1 MEELV
6 LIALKNTLDFQKLK
20 ECCKLISME
29 YHFLQGKK
37 NLLEGVEED
46 KMLETISDKIGSFF
60 DMKNL
65 CFLFGSGTSAKAI
78 PLMNGLYE
86 GLQQEKD
93 NYANDEKIFLSN
105 IDDKGNIENV
115 LGVLYSGRS
124 YLADKS
130 NPTNE
135 EKKTLK
141 IIISLI
147 AKIEKYLK
155 TKLDVLNND
164 EWNEEIKKT
173 LENYRK
179 FYSKIALRNK
189 ELSRVSIFTTNNDM
203 FNEVALDGLSI
214 HYFNGFS
221 GGVMKSFNPASFNY
235 TLSKRMDTAIDKYE
249 PVENLVYLY
258 KIHGSVNWIED
269 ESASNDSFF
278 TIKELPLRNTNTDV
292 SVLVYPTP
300 LKQNKSLGA
309 PYVDLFREFQ
319 HKLLEPN
326 TVLFVIGYSF
336 SDEHVND
343 IIYRAL
349 ATNSTM
355 NLVVINDIGDDKVIT
370 KIDDPRIYR
379 VWSSNETAGETSIHH
394 FSEMVDKLFPTKNAF
409 DPEPLLKQFVQELH
423 ENR

>member
-1 MEELV
+1 ME
-6 LIALKNTLDFQKLK
+6 
-20 ECCKLISME
+20 
-29 YHFLQGKK
+29 
-37 NLLEGVEED
+37 
-46 KMLETISDKIGSFF
+46 
-60 DMKNL
+60 
-65 CFLFGSGTSAKAI
+65 
-78 PLMNGLYE
+78 
-86 GLQQEKD
+86 
-93 NYANDEKIFLSN
+93 
-105 IDDKGNIENV
+105 
-115 LGVLYSGRS
+115 
-124 YLADKS
+124 
-130 NPTNE
+130 
-135 EKKTLK
+135 

-164 EWNEEIKKT
+164 EWNEDIKKT

-269 ESASNDSFF
+269 ESASNESFF

>member
-1 MEELV
+1 
-6 LIALKNTLDFQKLK
+6 
-20 ECCKLISME
+20 ME

-37 NLLEGVEED
+37 NLLEGVESD
-46 KMLETISDKIGSFF
+46 SLLETISNKIGNFF
-60 DMKNL
+60 DIKNL
-65 CFLFGSGTSAKAI
+65 CFLLGSGTSAKAI
-78 PLMNGLYE
+78 PQMKGLYE
-86 GLQQEKD
+86 GLQHEKD
-93 NYANDEKIFLSN
+93 AYCDDEKNLLDN
-105 IDDKGNIENV
+105 IEDKKNIENV

-124 YLADKS
+124 YFTDKRNLS
-130 NPTNE
+130 EE
-135 EKKTLK
+135 EKNSLKT
-141 IIISLI
+141 INSLI
-147 AKIEKYLK
+147 GKIETYLK
-155 TKLDVLNND
+155 KKLDVLNADGWND
-164 EWNEEIKKT
+164 EIRKT
-173 LENYRK
+173 LENYK
-179 FYSKIALRNK
+179 IFYSKIALRNK
-189 ELSRVSIFTTNNDM
+189 ELSRVNIFTTNNDM
-203 FNEVALDGLSI
+203 FNEVALDCLNI

-221 GGVMKSFNPASFNY
+221 GGVMKGFNPASFNY

-269 ESASNDSFF
+269 ESSNNESFF
-278 TIKELPLRNTNTDV
+278 TIKELPLRNINTSE

-336 SDEHVND
+336 GDEHVND

-355 NLVVINDIGDDKVIT
+355 NLVIINDIGDDKVIS

-379 VWSSNETAGETSIHH
+379 VWSSNETTGEVSIHH
-394 FSEMVDKLFPTKNAF
+394 FSEMVEKLFPTKNAF
-409 DPEPLLKQFVQELH
+409 DPEPLLKQFVKELH

>member
-1 MEELV
+1 M
-6 LIALKNTLDFQKLK
+6 K
-20 ECCKLISME
+20 
-29 YHFLQGKK
+29 YHFSQGKK
-37 NLLEGVEED
+37 NLLENIEEG
-46 KMLETISDKIGSFF
+46 KHCETICEKISSFF

-78 PLMNGLYE
+78 PLMKGLYE
-86 GLQQEKD
+86 GLQDEKD
-93 NYANDEKIFLSN
+93 KYPAEEKKFLENIEDEH
-105 IDDKGNIENV
+105 NIENV

-124 YLADKS
+124 YLKDLK
-130 NPTNE
+130 NPSDDEMKMLVTIN
-135 EKKTLK
+135 
-141 IIISLI
+141 SLI
-147 AKIEKYLK
+147 KKIESFLK
-155 TKLDVLNND
+155 VKIDVLNKETWD
-164 EWNEEIKKT
+164 AETCKT
-173 LENYRK
+173 LDNYKK
-179 FYSKIALRNK
+179 FYFKVALRNK
-189 ELSRVSIFTTNNDM
+189 ELSRINIFTTNNDM
-203 FNEVALDGLSI
+203 FNEVALDNLSI

-269 ESASNDSFF
+269 ETMGKETFF
-278 TIKELPLRNTNTDV
+278 KIKELPLRNEVKDA

-336 SDEHVND
+336 GDEHVND
-343 IIYRAL
+343 IVYRAL

-355 NLVVINDIGDDKVIT
+355 NLVVINNISDDKVIA

-379 VWSSNETAGETSIHH
+379 IWSTDETTGEKPIHH
-394 FSEMVDKLFPTKNAF
+394 FSEIVEKLIPTKNAF
-409 DPEPLLKQFVQELH
+409 DPEPLLKQFVHELH

>member
-1 MEELV
+1 M
-6 LIALKNTLDFQKLK
+6 T
-20 ECCKLISME
+20 

-37 NLLEGVEED
+37 NMLD
-46 KMLETISDKIGSFF
+46 KMSSDKQLEIIKEKIVSFF

-78 PLMNGLYE
+78 PLMKGLYE
-86 GLQQEKD
+86 GLQKESFPDKEKTLLNAIND
-93 NYANDEKIFLSN
+93 N
-105 IDDKGNIENV
+105 GNIENV
-115 LGVLYSGRS
+115 MGVLYSGRE
-124 YLADKS
+124 YLKDIIDPSAA
-130 NPTNE
+130 
-135 EKKTLK
+135 EKESLET
-141 IIISLI
+141 ITSLI
-147 AKIEKYLK
+147 EKIEKYLK
-155 TKLDVLNND
+155 SKLDVLNVDNWDD
-164 EWNEEIKKT
+164 ETKRT
-173 LENYRK
+173 LGYYKK
-179 FYSKIALRNK
+179 FYSKVALRNK
-189 ELSRVSIFTTNNDM
+189 ELSRVNVFTTNNDM
-203 FNEVALDGLSI
+203 FNEVALDSLSI

-235 TLSKRMDTAIDKYE
+235 TLSKRMDTSIDKYE

-258 KIHGSVNWIED
+258 KIHGSVNWVED
-269 ESASNDSFF
+269 EKSTNDSFF
-278 TIKELPLRNTNTDV
+278 TIKELPLKNDSDKAN
-292 SVLVYPTP
+292 VLVYPTP

-326 TVLFVIGYSF
+326 TVLFVMGYSF

-355 NLVVINDIGDDKVIT
+355 NLVVIDNIEETRVIT

-379 VWSSNETAGETSIHH
+379 LWSTDETEGEESIHH
-394 FSEMVDKLFPTKNAF
+394 FSEVVEKLFPMKNAF
-409 DPEPLLKQFVQELH
+409 DPEPILKKFVKELH

>member
-1 MEELV
+1 M
-6 LIALKNTLDFQKLK
+6 N
-20 ECCKLISME
+20 

-37 NLLEGVEED
+37 NLLDEVSSDNNKELD
-46 KMLETISDKIGSFF
+46 TIKEKIGSFF

-78 PLMNGLYE
+78 PLMKGLYE
-86 GLQQEKD
+86 GLQTEKD
-93 NYANDEKIFLSN
+93 AYTENEKAFLDMIEDN
-105 IDDKGNIENV
+105 GNIENV
-115 LGVLYSGRS
+115 MGVLYSGRE
-124 YLADKS
+124 YLKDKKK
-130 NPTNE
+130 PTAE
-135 EKKTLK
+135 EKTSLET
-141 IIISLI
+141 INSLI
-147 AKIEKYLK
+147 DKIEHYLK
-155 TKLDVLNND
+155 TKLDVLNVD
-164 EWNEEIKKT
+164 VLESETQKT
-173 LENYRK
+173 LGYYK
-179 FYSKIALRNK
+179 QFYSKVSLRNK
-189 ELSRVSIFTTNNDM
+189 ELSRVHVFTTNNDM
-203 FNEVALDGLSI
+203 FNEVALDSLSI

-221 GGVMKSFNPASFNY
+221 GGVMRSFNPASFNY

-258 KIHGSVNWIED
+258 KIHGSVNWVED
-269 ESASNDSFF
+269 EKSTNDSFF
-278 TIKELPLRNTNTDV
+278 TIRELPLRNNSDRAN
-292 SVLVYPTP
+292 VLVYPTP

-326 TVLFVIGYSF
+326 TVLFVMGYSF

-355 NLVVINDIGDDKVIT
+355 NLVVIDNIEENKVIS

-379 VWSSNETAGETSIHH
+379 LWSTDEAEGEEPIHH
-394 FSEMVDKLFPTKNAF
+394 FSEVVEKLFPTKNAF
-409 DPEPLLKQFVQELH
+409 DPEPILKQFVKELH

>member
-1 MEELV
+1 M
-6 LIALKNTLDFQKLK
+6 K
-20 ECCKLISME
+20 
-29 YHFLQGKK
+29 YHFSQGKK
-37 NLLEGVEED
+37 NLLDNIEEE
-46 KMLETISDKIGSFF
+46 KHCETICEKVSSFF

-65 CFLFGSGTSAKAI
+65 CFLFGSGTSANAI
-78 PLMNGLYE
+78 PLMKGLYE
-86 GLQQEKD
+86 GLQ
-93 NYANDEKIFLSN
+93 DEKENYPTEEKKFLEN
-105 IDDKGNIENV
+105 IEDERNIENV

-124 YLADKS
+124 YLKDLKNPS
-130 NPTNE
+130 ND
-135 EKKTLK
+135 EKKMLVT
-141 IIISLI
+141 INSLI
-147 AKIEKYLK
+147 KKIESFLK
-155 TKLDVLNND
+155 VKIDVLNKETWD
-164 EWNEEIKKT
+164 EETCKT
-173 LENYRK
+173 LDNYKK
-179 FYSKIALRNK
+179 FYFKVALRNK
-189 ELSRVSIFTTNNDM
+189 ELSRINIFTTNNDM
-203 FNEVALDGLSI
+203 FNEVALDNLSI

-269 ESASNDSFF
+269 DAMGKETFF
-278 TIKELPLRNTNTDV
+278 KIKELPLRNEVKDA

-343 IIYRAL
+343 IVYRAL

-355 NLVVINDIGDDKVIT
+355 NLVVINNISNDKVIA

-379 VWSSNETAGETSIHH
+379 IWSTDETIGEKPIHH
-394 FSEMVDKLFPTKNAF
+394 FSEIVEKLIPTKNAF
-409 DPEPLLKQFVQELH
+409 DPEPLLKQLVHELH

>member
-1 MEELV
+1 M
-6 LIALKNTLDFQKLK
+6 K
-20 ECCKLISME
+20 
-29 YHFLQGKK
+29 YHFSQGKK
-37 NLLEGVEED
+37 NLLDNIEEE
-46 KMLETISDKIGSFF
+46 KHCETICEKVSSFF

-65 CFLFGSGTSAKAI
+65 CFLFGSGTSANAI
-78 PLMNGLYE
+78 PLMKGLYE
-86 GLQQEKD
+86 GLQ
-93 NYANDEKIFLSN
+93 DEKENYPTEEKKFLEN
-105 IDDKGNIENV
+105 IENERNIENV

-124 YLADKS
+124 YLKDLKNPS
-130 NPTNE
+130 ND
-135 EKKTLK
+135 EKKMLVT
-141 IIISLI
+141 INSLI
-147 AKIEKYLK
+147 KKIESFLK
-155 TKLDVLNND
+155 VKIDVLNKETWD
-164 EWNEEIKKT
+164 EETCKT
-173 LENYRK
+173 LDNYKK
-179 FYSKIALRNK
+179 FYFKVALRNK
-189 ELSRVSIFTTNNDM
+189 ELSRINIFTTNNDM
-203 FNEVALDGLSI
+203 FNEVALDNLSI

-269 ESASNDSFF
+269 DAMGKETFF
-278 TIKELPLRNTNTDV
+278 KIKELPLRNEVKDA

-343 IIYRAL
+343 IVYRAL

-355 NLVVINDIGDDKVIT
+355 NLVVINNISNDKVIA

-379 VWSSNETAGETSIHH
+379 IWSTDETIGEKPIHH
-394 FSEMVDKLFPTKNAF
+394 FSEIVEKLIPTKNAF
-409 DPEPLLKQFVQELH
+409 DPEPLLKQLVHELH

>member
-1 MEELV
+1 M
-6 LIALKNTLDFQKLK
+6 K
-20 ECCKLISME
+20 

-37 NLLEGVEED
+37 NLLEGVDPSKSLDAIKE
-46 KMLETISDKIGSFF
+46 KIGSFF

-65 CFLFGSGTSAKAI
+65 CFLFGSGTSANAI
-78 PLMNGLYE
+78 PLMKGLYTD
-86 GLQQEKD
+86 LQAEKANYEDKERELLD
-93 NYANDEKIFLSN
+93 NIKDEE
-105 IDDKGNIENV
+105 NIENV
-115 LGVLYSGRS
+115 MGALYSGRE
-124 YLADKS
+124 YLKERKNLSDAETE
-130 NPTNE
+130 N
-135 EKKTLK
+135 LK
-141 IIISLI
+141 VINSLI
-147 AKIEKYLK
+147 SKIEQFIKSR
-155 TKLDVLNND
+155 LDVLNTDVWND
-164 EWNEEIKKT
+164 ETWAT
-173 LENYRK
+173 LENYKK
-179 FYSKIALRNK
+179 FYSKVALRNK
-189 ELSRVSIFTTNNDM
+189 ELSRVNVFTTNNDM
-203 FNEVALDGLSI
+203 FNEVALDSLSI
-214 HYFNGFS
+214 HFFNGFS
-221 GGVMKSFNPASFNY
+221 GGVLRSFNPASFNY

-269 ESASNDSFF
+269 ERASNESFF
-278 TIKELPLRNTNTDV
+278 TIKELPMRNDSNLAN
-292 SVLVYPTP
+292 VLVFPTP

-355 NLVVINDIGDDKVIT
+355 NLVVINYIGEDKVVT

-379 VWSSNETAGETSIHH
+379 LWSTDAASGEDHIHH
-394 FSEMVDKLFPTKNAF
+394 FREIVDKLFPTKNAF
-409 DPEPLLKQFVQELH
+409 DPEPILKQFVKELH

>member
-1 MEELV
+1 M
-6 LIALKNTLDFQKLK
+6 K
-20 ECCKLISME
+20 

-37 NLLEGVEED
+37 DLLEGLDED
-46 KMLETISDKIGSFF
+46 KILGILSDKISSFF

-78 PLMNGLYE
+78 PLMKGLYD
-86 GLQQEKD
+86 GLEQEKEGYSD
-93 NYANDEKIFLSN
+93 SEKAFLN
-105 IDDKGNIENV
+105 GIEDKGNIENV
-115 LGVLYSGRS
+115 LGVLYSGRI
-124 YLADKS
+124 YLAEKKS
-130 NPTNE
+130 LTDE
-135 EKKTLK
+135 EKR
-141 IIISLI
+141 SLETTNALI
-147 AKIEKYLK
+147 KKIEAYLK
-155 TKLDVLNND
+155 SKLDVLNAD
-164 EWNEEIKKT
+164 DWNEEVKKT
-173 LENYRK
+173 LDNYKK

-189 ELSRVSIFTTNNDM
+189 ELSRVNIFTTNNDM
-203 FNEVALDGLSI
+203 FNEVALDKLSI

-235 TLSKRMDTAIDKYE
+235 TLSKRMDTSIDKYE

-269 ESASNDSFF
+269 EASSKESFF
-278 TIKELPLRNTNTDV
+278 TIKELPLRNTTAST

-326 TVLFVIGYSF
+326 TVLIVIGYSF

-355 NLVVINDIGDDKVIT
+355 NLVIINDIGDDKVIS

-379 VWSSNETAGETSIHH
+379 LWSTDEVGDEKPIHH
-394 FSEMVDKLFPTKNAF
+394 FSELVEKLLPTKNAF

>member
-1 MEELV
+1 M
-6 LIALKNTLDFQKLK
+6 N
-20 ECCKLISME
+20 
-29 YHFLQGKK
+29 YHYLQGKK
-37 NLLEGVEED
+37 NLLEGVDED
-46 KMLETISDKIGSFF
+46 KVLETISDKISSFF

-78 PLMNGLYE
+78 PLMKGLYE
-86 GLQQEKD
+86 GLEKEKEGYSD
-93 NYANDEKIFLSN
+93 DEKTFLDGIEDN
-105 IDDKGNIENV
+105 GNIENV

-124 YLADKS
+124 YLADKK
-130 NPTNE
+130 NPSDE
-135 EKKTLK
+135 EKKSLETTN
-141 IIISLI
+141 SLI
-147 AKIEKYLK
+147 TKIEKYLK
-155 TKLDVLNND
+155 SKLDVLNADDWD
-164 EWNEEIKKT
+164 EEVKKT
-173 LENYRK
+173 LDNYKK
-179 FYSKIALRNK
+179 FYLKIALRNK
-189 ELSRVSIFTTNNDM
+189 ELSRVNIFTTNNDM
-203 FNEVALDGLSI
+203 FNEVALDKLSI

-235 TLSKRMDTAIDKYE
+235 TLSKRMDTSIDKYE

-269 ESASNDSFF
+269 EVSNKESFF
-278 TIKELPLRNTNTDV
+278 TIKELPLRNSSANS

-326 TVLFVIGYSF
+326 TVLFVMGYSF

-355 NLVVINDIGDDKVIT
+355 NLVVINDIGDDKVIS
-370 KIDDPRIYR
+370 KIEDPRIYR
-379 VWSSNETAGETSIHH
+379 LWSTDEVGDEKPIYH
-394 FSEMVDKLFPTKNAF
+394 FSELVEKLLPTKNAF

>member
-1 MEELV
+1 M
-6 LIALKNTLDFQKLK
+6 K
-20 ECCKLISME
+20 
-29 YHFLQGKK
+29 YHFFQGKK
-37 NLLEGVEED
+37 NLLDNIDPG
-46 KMLETISDKIGSFF
+46 KHCETIYEKTSSFF
-60 DMKNL
+60 DMKNI

-78 PLMNGLYE
+78 PLMKGLYE
-86 GLQQEKD
+86 GLQNEK
-93 NYANDEKIFLSN
+93 NTFTVEEKKFLENIKDE
-105 IDDKGNIENV
+105 GNIENV

-124 YLADKS
+124 YLEGII
-130 NPTNE
+130 NPNDD
-135 EKKTLK
+135 EKKHLVT
-141 IIISLI
+141 INSLI
-147 AKIEKYLK
+147 NKIECFLK
-155 TKLDVLNND
+155 TKIDVLNKD
-164 EWNEEIKKT
+164 TWDTETCTT
-173 LENYRK
+173 LDNYKK
-179 FYSKIALRNK
+179 FYFKVALRNK
-189 ELSRVSIFTTNNDM
+189 ELSRVNIFTTNNDM
-203 FNEVALDGLSI
+203 FNEVALDNLSI

-235 TLSKRMDTAIDKYE
+235 TMSKRMDTSIDKYE

-269 ESASNDSFF
+269 ETTDVETFF
-278 TIKELPLRNTNTDV
+278 KIKELPLRNEFKDA
-292 SVLVYPTP
+292 SVLIYPTP

-343 IIYRAL
+343 IVYRAM

-355 NLVVINDIGDDKVIT
+355 NLVIINIISDDKVIV

-379 VWSSNETAGETSIHH
+379 IWSTDEADNEKPIHH
-394 FSEMVDKLFPTKNAF
+394 FSEIVEKLIPVKNAF
-409 DPEPLLKQFVQELH
+409 DPEPLLKQFVKELH

>member
-1 MEELV
+1 M
-6 LIALKNTLDFQKLK
+6 K
-20 ECCKLISME
+20 
-29 YHFLQGKK
+29 YHFNQGKK
-37 NLLEGVEED
+37 NLLENIDEN
-46 KMLETISDKIGSFF
+46 KHCETICEKISSFF

-86 GLQQEKD
+86 GLLGEKD
-93 NYANDEKIFLSN
+93 KYPAEEKEFLEN
-105 IDDKGNIENV
+105 IEDDDNIENV

-124 YLADKS
+124 YLKDLKTPS
-130 NPTNE
+130 GD
-135 EKKTLK
+135 EKKRLET
-141 IIISLI
+141 ITSLI
-147 AKIEKYLK
+147 KKIESFLK
-155 TKLDVLNND
+155 TKIDVLNKD
-164 EWNEEIKKT
+164 TWDTETCKT
-173 LENYRK
+173 LDNYKK
-179 FYSKIALRNK
+179 FYFKVALRNK
-189 ELSRVSIFTTNNDM
+189 EHSRVNIFTTNNDM
-203 FNEVALDGLSI
+203 FNEVALDNLSI

-235 TLSKRMDTAIDKYE
+235 TFSKRMDTAIDKYE
-249 PVENLVYLY
+249 PIENLVYLY

-269 ESASNDSFF
+269 DTTSKETFF
-278 TIKELPLRNTNTDV
+278 KIKELPLRNEVKDA
-292 SVLVYPTP
+292 SVLIYPTP

-343 IIYRAL
+343 IVYRAL

-355 NLVVINDIGDDKVIT
+355 NLVVINNISDEKVIS

-379 VWSSNETAGETSIHH
+379 IWSTDETTGENPIHH
-394 FSEMVDKLFPTKNAF
+394 FSEIVEKLIPTKNAF
-409 DPEPLLKQFVQELH
+409 DPEPLLKQFVNELH

>member
-1 MEELV
+1 M
-6 LIALKNTLDFQKLK
+6 D
-20 ECCKLISME
+20 
-29 YHFLQGKK
+29 YHFLQGNN
-37 NLLEGVEED
+37 NLLEGVD
-46 KMLETISDKIGSFF
+46 VDRLLETISDKISSFF

-78 PLMNGLYE
+78 PLMKGLYD

-93 NYANDEKIFLSN
+93 SYSKDEKRFLEN
-105 IDDKGNIENV
+105 INDKKNIENV

-124 YLADKS
+124 YLTDKT
-130 NPTNE
+130 NPTGE
-135 EKKTLK
+135 EKKNLK
-141 IIISLI
+141 TINSLVG
-147 AKIEKYLK
+147 KIEAYLK
-155 TKLDVLNND
+155 TKLDILNADVWND
-164 EWNEEIKKT
+164 DIRKT
-173 LENYRK
+173 LDNYK
-179 FYSKIALRNK
+179 QFYSKIALRNK
-189 ELSRVSIFTTNNDM
+189 ELSRVSVFTTNNDM
-203 FNEVALDGLSI
+203 FNEVALDSLSI

-269 ESASNDSFF
+269 ESASNESFF
-278 TIKELPLRNTNTDV
+278 TIKELPLRNSNTDG

-319 HKLLEPN
+319 HKLLDPN

-355 NLVVINDIGDDKVIT
+355 NLVVINDIGDDKVIS

-379 VWSSNETAGETSIHH
+379 VWSSNETTGEVPIHH
-394 FSEMVDKLFPTKNAF
+394 FSEIVEKLFPTKNAF

>member
-1 MEELV
+1 M
-6 LIALKNTLDFQKLK
+6 KYNFR
-20 ECCKLISME
+20 
-29 YHFLQGKK
+29 QGKK
-37 NLLEGVEED
+37 NLLEGVDQTKSLDSIQE
-46 KMLETISDKIGSFF
+46 KIGSFF

-65 CFLFGSGTSAKAI
+65 CFLFGSGTSAEAI
-78 PLMNGLYE
+78 PLMKGLYRD
-86 GLQQEKD
+86 LQEEKANFTD
-93 NYANDEKIFLSN
+93 NERVFFDN
-105 IDDKGNIENV
+105 IEDKGNIENV
-115 LGVLYSGRS
+115 MGVLYSGRE
-124 YLADKS
+124 YLK
-130 NPTNE
+130 
-135 EKKTLK
+135 EKKTPTSAEKKALK
-141 IIISLI
+141 IIKSLI
-147 AKIEKYLK
+147 RKIERFLK
-155 TKLDVLNND
+155 SRLDVLNSD
-164 EWNEEIKKT
+164 EWNDEVRKT
-173 LENYRK
+173 LDNYRK
-179 FYSKIALRNK
+179 FYSKVALRNK
-189 ELSRVSIFTTNNDM
+189 ELCRVNVFTTNNDM
-203 FNEVALDGLSI
+203 FNEVALDSLSI

-221 GGVMKSFNPASFNY
+221 GGVSRCFNPASFNY

-269 ESASNDSFF
+269 ETTTNESFF
-278 TIKELPLRNTNTDV
+278 TIKELPLRNNTNST

-355 NLVVINDIGDDKVIT
+355 NLVVINEIEKDKVVA

-379 VWSSNETAGETSIHH
+379 LWSSDVAPGEVPIHF
-394 FSEMVDKLFPTKNAF
+394 FSEIVDKLFPIKNAF
-409 DPEPLLKQFVQELH
+409 DPEPILKQFVKELH
-423 ENR
+423 DNR